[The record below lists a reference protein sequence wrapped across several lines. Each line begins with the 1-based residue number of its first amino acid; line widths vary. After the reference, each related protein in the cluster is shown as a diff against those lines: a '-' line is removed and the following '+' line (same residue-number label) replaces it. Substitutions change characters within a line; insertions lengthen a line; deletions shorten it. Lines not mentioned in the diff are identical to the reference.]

1 MNLARVDAIV
11 RAVLYEGYILYPYRS
26 SSVKNRQRWTFGGIY
41 PRGYEAMDKTSAATM
56 RTQCLLR
63 DDGCAA
69 VEVHVRFLHLLK
81 RDIGKLVEPAMELPT
96 EGEPAYSK
104 VAFLQIGER
113 RFQEWEEAVERD
125 VTASALSVASLSE
138 RPARIPFSFP
148 GQRVLEPI
156 CETDGL
162 VVGTLIRG
170 SAAIEGEIVIAAQQV
185 MPSIFQLTVR
195 IDNLTPCQAA
205 EADMRDAAQQRAFAS
220 THTILGITGGAFIS
234 LLDPPESLAAAAAG
248 CDNQGTWPV
257 LAGEEGETDIVL
269 SSPIILYDHPQV
281 APESPGDLFDGTEID
296 EILTL
301 RILAMTDEEKREMLA
316 TDERARAVLERTEA
330 LTAADMQ
337 RLHGTM
343 RNPRFGMGP
352 DDRMPKGERAQ
363 GGNQAVV
370 GQAVVGQAMV
380 GQGLAGPQLAYL
392 NTGGVDL
399 KVGDRVR
406 LRPKPGG
413 DVMDLVLKDEIAI
426 IEAIERD
433 FEDRIHVAVV
443 IEADPGREFGFER
456 MPGHRFFF
464 SPEEL
469 EALGAEEQA

>member
-11 RAVLYEGYILYPYRS
+11 RAVLYEGYILYPYRP

-41 PRGYEAMDKTSAATM
+41 PRDYEAMDKSSAATM

-63 DDGCAA
+63 DDGGAA

-81 RDIGKLVEPAMELPT
+81 RDVGKLTEPTMELPT
-96 EGEPAYSK
+96 EGEPAYSR
-104 VAFLQIGER
+104 VASLQVGEW

-125 VTASALSVASLSE
+125 VIASAVPISALGKQPV
-138 RPARIPFSFP
+138 RIPFKFP

-156 CETDGL
+156 SETNGL
-162 VVGTLIRG
+162 VVGTLIRS
-170 SAAIEGEIVIAAQQV
+170 SAAIEGEIFIAAEEV
-185 MPSIFQLTVR
+185 VPSIFRQTVR
-195 IDNLTPCQAA
+195 IDNLTPCQATDA
-205 EADMRDAAQQRAFAS
+205 EMRDAAQQRAFAS

-234 LLDPPESLAAAAAG
+234 LLDPPGHLVEAAAA

-257 LAGEEGETDIVL
+257 LAGEEGATDIML

-301 RILAMTDEEKREMLA
+301 RILAMTDEEKREMVA
-316 TDERARAVLERTEA
+316 TDERARALLERTEA

-337 RLHGTM
+337 KLHGTM

-352 DDRMPKGERAQ
+352 GDQMPKDEQA
-363 GGNQAVV
+363 GNQSM
-370 GQAVVGQAMV
+370 G
-380 GQGLAGPQLAYL
+380 GPQLAYL

-413 DVMDLVLKDEIAI
+413 DVMDIVLRGEIAV

-433 FEDRIHVAVV
+433 FEDRVHVAVV
-443 IEADPGREFGFER
+443 VEADPGREFGFDR

-469 EALGAEEQA
+469 ETLGEEAQA